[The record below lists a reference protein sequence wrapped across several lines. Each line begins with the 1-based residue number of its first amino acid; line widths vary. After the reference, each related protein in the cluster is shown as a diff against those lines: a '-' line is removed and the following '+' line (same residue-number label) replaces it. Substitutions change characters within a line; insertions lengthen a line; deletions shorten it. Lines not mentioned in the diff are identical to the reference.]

1 MVILYKREDGT
12 NACACDRAEALTPLF
27 DNCDT

>member
-12 NACACDRAEALTPLF
+12 NCACDRAEALTPLF